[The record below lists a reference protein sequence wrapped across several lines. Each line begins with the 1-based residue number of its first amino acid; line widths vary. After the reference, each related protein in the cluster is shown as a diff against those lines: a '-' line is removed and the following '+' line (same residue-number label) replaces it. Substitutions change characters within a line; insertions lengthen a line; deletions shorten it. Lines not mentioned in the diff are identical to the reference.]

1 MRQSLRRNQ
10 RRKILTMRKL
20 KRWLPEMA
28 CILLIALTVWILQSP
43 ERTETAR
50 VWMHR
55 AMSLV
60 R

>member
-10 RRKILTMRKL
+10 RREVTMKIL
-20 KRWLPEMA
+20 KRWLPELA
-28 CILLIALTVWILQSP
+28 CVSLIALTAWILQSP

-55 AMSLV
+55 ALSLAK
-60 R
+60 